1 MSTKDDNNKKKITT
15 SKKQKFIGYKTLVD
29 PETGEAYPMQI
40 NVIEERDF
48 NFHKIWFQHFVN
60 GIDGIANQKLRLAFW
75 IIDNL
80 DKENQLVMTQKVLAE
95 KSGISYETVNRT
107 IKALCEPD
115 ETGIAFLQ
123 KINGGAYRVNPEII
137 FKGSHSNRMGICYQ
151 YNKMDSENQKAQPKT
166 TNTYDEKILVG
177 VQ

>member
-1 MSTKDDNNKKKITT
+1 MNKTKTKATIPTE
-15 SKKQKFIGYKTLVD
+15 KKQKFIGYKELVD
-29 PETGEAYPMQI
+29 PHTGETYPMQI
-40 NVIEERDF
+40 NVIEDRDF

-60 GIDGIANQKLRLAFW
+60 GVDGIANQKLRLAFW

-80 DKENQLVMTQKVLAE
+80 DKENQLVMTQRAIAE
-95 KSGISYETVNRT
+95 SSGISYQTVHRT
-107 IKALCEPD
+107 MQALCKKEKN
-115 ETGIAFLQ
+115 GIAFLQ
-123 KINGGAYRVNPEII
+123 KINGGAYRVNPDVI

-151 YNKMDSENQKAQPKT
+151 YNKTDSENKKAQPEA